1 MRSSVLGD
9 SYAPR
14 PVGSRS
20 RSRYGALMDAL
31 REEFPGT
38 VAALAPL
45 GRVSVARTGLW
56 RAFLIGIGAS
66 FIVRAIAQL
75 VVVVLFPL
83 VFPATS
89 PRPSWLSPALLWDL
103 AGELAAGMVLV
114 RAGGVGPLGL
124 YVGLELLVLLA
135 ALPGRMLF
143 CSRIGTSGVDVACDV
158 PSMVLARWPL
168 WLALAL
174 GALAFRALARRE
186 TGDDRLPLAAGAFSV
201 VITAIIT
208 PTTAIYYLSGAS
220 LPSLTITGIY
230 AVANIIAGL
239 VAGAVLSRATFV
251 RPLLIAVCLVGP
263 AYALAVPALRVSL
276 QALSKNPQPPDYYLS
291 LWAGVLIPAGAAI
304 AVFAG
309 RELRREWRALF

>member
-1 MRSSVLGD
+1 
-9 SYAPR
+9 
-14 PVGSRS
+14 
-20 RSRYGALMDAL
+20 MDAL

-45 GRVSVARTGLW
+45 GRMSVARAGLW
-56 RAFLIGIGAS
+56 RAFVTGIGAS

-83 VFPATS
+83 AFPATS
-89 PRPSWLSPALLWDL
+89 PHPAWLAPALLWDG

-135 ALPGRMLF
+135 ALPGRLLS
-143 CSRIGTSGVDVACDV
+143 CSYVGAIALGAACDF
-158 PSMVLARWPL
+158 PSMVLARWPV

-174 GALAFRALARRE
+174 GAVASRALARRQ
-186 TGDDRLPLAAGAFSV
+186 TGEDRLPLAAGAFSL
-201 VITAIIT
+201 VITAVTT
-208 PTTAIYYLSGAS
+208 PTNAIYYLGGAS

-230 AVANIIAGL
+230 AVGNIVAGL
-239 VAGAVLSRATFV
+239 PAGALVLRATFV
-251 RPLLIAVCLVGP
+251 RPLLIALCLVGP
-263 AYALAVPALRVSL
+263 AYALAVPALRASL
-276 QALSKNPQPPDYYLS
+276 QAVSRNPQPPDYYLS
-291 LWAGVLIPAGAAI
+291 HWAGVLIPAGAAI

-309 RELRREWRALF
+309 RQLRREWRALF